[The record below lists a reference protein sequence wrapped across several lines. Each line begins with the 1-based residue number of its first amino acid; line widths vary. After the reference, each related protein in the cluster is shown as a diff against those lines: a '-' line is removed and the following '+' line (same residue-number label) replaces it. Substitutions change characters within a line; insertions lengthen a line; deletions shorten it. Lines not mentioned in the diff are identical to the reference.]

1 MFNIKDYLEKFS
13 KSIHSS
19 EDQKRQIIEI
29 IKKHT
34 QIDISPDNIEIKN
47 YTVYLKTSPGV
58 SNKIFINKEKILG
71 EISSSAPSLKIVD
84 IR

>member
-1 MFNIKDYLEKFS
+1 MFNIKNYLEKFS

-19 EDQKRQIIEI
+19 EYQKRQIIEI

-34 QIDISPDNIEIKN
+34 QINIFPNDIEIKN
-47 YTVYLKTSPGV
+47 YTVCLKTSPGI
-58 SNKIFINKEKILG
+58 SNKIFIYKSKILE
-71 EISSSAPSLKIVD
+71 EISSSIPNLKVVD

>member
-1 MFNIKDYLEKFS
+1 MFNIKNYLEKFS
-13 KSIHSS
+13 KSIHFS

-29 IKKHT
+29 IKQHT
-34 QIDISPDNIEIKN
+34 QISVSPNDIEIKN
-47 YTVYLKTSPGV
+47 YTIYLKTSPGV